1 MSPSLCSGSRCR
13 ASANA
18 MSKHKQK
25 FIIIDANAVLHRSFH
40 ALPPLSTKKGMLVNA
55 VYGFVTTLLK
65 AMREFKPD
73 YIAVAFDR
81 KAPTFRHD
89 EYEQYKAKR
98 VKAPQEFYDQIPL
111 AHQVLDALRIPVFE
125 MDKYEADDII
135 GTMAAENE
143 KKDVENIIV
152 TGDMD
157 TLQLIDDHTKVYT
170 LRRGLSDTVTY
181 DESLVKQRYGLVP
194 SQMIDFKA
202 IAGDPSDN
210 IPGVKGIGE
219 KGAIDL
225 LKEYKTL
232 EGIYEAIDKKA
243 DKVKIKPRNLKLLK
257 EQKKEAFMS
266 KKLATIVRDVP
277 VKFKLEDC
285 QVQPYDRD
293 KVFPLFQELEFKS
306 LLGRLPVLEQR
317 LELPSKVK
325 EETATTE
332 STEKSLKTLSKEGKG
347 EKYKLVDN
355 NKDFASFLAE
365 LKKQKAFAVDTES
378 TSIDPFRAELL
389 GISFAWQPQE
399 AYFVY
404 TKGREAWLKD
414 LRTILENKQI
424 EKYGQNLKYD
434 IAMLKQA
441 GISLEPATF
450 DTMVASYLLNPGTR
464 AHRLDDLVFTEF
476 GHQKIPTESLIGKGK
491 KQLPMDTV
499 PKQKLSDYSCEDA
512 DYTYQLYQV
521 FKERLQEQ
529 NIYGLFQKMEMPLVP
544 VLEQMEENGFKIDIK
559 FLASMAK
566 KVGKKIHELETKIH
580 QKAKSKFNIN
590 SPLQLKGILFEKLKI
605 DTKGIGKTKTG
616 LSTAAAELEKMVNAH
631 PIIPL
636 IMEYRELSKLQS
648 TYIEAL
654 PRLVNPK
661 TDRVH
666 TSFNQ
671 TITATGRLSSSEPNL
686 QNIPIRG
693 ELGKEIRKAFIAEKG
708 NKIISADYS
717 QIELRIIASLAG
729 DEKMISS
736 FKKGEDIH
744 KRTASEIYE
753 VPIDKVTPD
762 MRSGAKEVNFGI
774 LYGMGA
780 GGLAERKG
788 ITREK
793 ARAFIEKYFTVH
805 QSILEYLENTKTLA
819 HEQGF
824 VETLFGRRR
833 LLPEINSS
841 MLQVRAAAE
850 RMAVNLPIQ
859 GTAADLIKLAMIAI
873 QHKLPKVSPEAK
885 MILQVHDELVF
896 EVPEHEVKKAAKLI
910 AEEMDSVYKLRAP
923 IKTEVAFGDNWG
935 DLEDIEL

>member
-1 MSPSLCSGSRCR
+1 M
-13 ASANA
+13 
-18 MSKHKQK
+18 
-25 FIIIDANAVLHRSFH
+25 
-40 ALPPLSTKKGMLVNA
+40 PPLSTKKGMLINA

-135 GTMAAENE
+135 GTVVAENE

-181 DESLVKQRYGLVP
+181 DEDMVKQRYGLAP

-232 EGIYEAIDKKA
+232 EGIYEAIDKKG

-266 KKLATIVRDVP
+266 KKLATIVRNAP

-293 KVFPLFQELEFKS
+293 KVFQLFQELEFKS
-306 LLGRLPVLEQR
+306 LLGRLPSVEQKLEFA
-317 LELPSKVK
+317 PSDKPS
-325 EETATTE
+325 ETAPAQRPMKKIGDKRE
-332 STEKSLKTLSKEGKG
+332 N
-347 EKYKLVDN
+347 YKLIDN
-355 NKDFASFLAE
+355 DKDFDAFFKD
-365 LKKQKAFAVDTES
+365 LKKQRAFAVDTES

-389 GISFAWQPQE
+389 GISFAWQPKE

-404 TKGREAWLKD
+404 TKGHKAWLKD
-414 LRTILENKQI
+414 LKVILENKLI
-424 EKYGQNLKYD
+424 EKYGHNLKYD
-434 IAMLKQA
+434 IAMLRQA

-476 GHQKIPTESLIGKGK
+476 GHQKISIESLIGKGK

-512 DYTYQLYQV
+512 DYTLQLYQV
-521 FKERLQEQ
+521 FKERLEEQ

-559 FLASMAK
+559 FLGNMAK
-566 KVGKKIHELETKIH
+566 KVAKKIHELETKIH

-590 SPLQLKGILFEKLKI
+590 SPLQLKEILFEKLKI

-631 PIIPL
+631 PIISL

-736 FKKGEDIH
+736 FRKGEDIH

-774 LYGMGA
+774 LYGMGV

-805 QSILEYLENTKTLA
+805 QPILEYLENTKTLA

-841 MLQVRAAAE
+841 MPQVRAAAE

-873 QHKLPKVSPEAK
+873 QNKLPKVSPAAK

-896 EVPEHEVKKAAKLI
+896 EVPEKEVKQVAKLI

-923 IKTEVAFGDNWG
+923 IKTEVAYGDNWG
-935 DLEDIEL
+935 DLEDIEI

>member
-1 MSPSLCSGSRCR
+1 MP
-13 ASANA
+13 
-18 MSKHKQK
+18 KHHQK

-40 ALPPLSTKKGMLVNA
+40 ALPPLSTKKGMLINA

-157 TLQLIDDHTKVYT
+157 TLQLIDGHTKVYT

-194 SQMIDFKA
+194 AQMIDFKA

-225 LKEYKTL
+225 LKEHNTL
-232 EGIYEAIDKKA
+232 EGIYEAIDKKG
-243 DKVKIKPRNLKLLK
+243 DKVKIKPRHLKLLK

-266 KKLATIVRDVP
+266 KKLATIVKNAP

-285 QVQPYDRD
+285 QVRPYDRD

-306 LLGRLPVLEQR
+306 LLGRLPALEQR
-317 LELPSKVK
+317 LELSSKVK
-325 EETATTE
+325 EETVTTE
-332 STEKSLKTLSKEGKG
+332 STEKSLKTLKVGGKG
-347 EKYKLVDN
+347 ERYKLVDN
-355 NKDFASFLAE
+355 DQDFNAFLKD

-389 GISFAWQPQE
+389 GISFSWQPQE

-404 TKGREAWLKD
+404 TKGHEAWLKD
-414 LRTILENKQI
+414 LKLILENKQI

-434 IAMLKQA
+434 IAMLRQA
-441 GISLEPATF
+441 GISLAPATF

-476 GHQKIPTESLIGKGK
+476 GHQKIPIESLIGKGK

-521 FKERLQEQ
+521 FKERLEEQ

-544 VLEQMEENGFKIDIK
+544 VLEQMEENGFKMDIK
-559 FLASMAK
+559 FLGSMAK
-566 KVGKKIHELETKIH
+566 KVGKKIHELETKIY

-590 SPLQLKGILFEKLKI
+590 SPLQLKEILFNKLKI

-636 IMEYRELSKLQS
+636 IMEYREMTKLQS

-693 ELGKEIRKAFIAEKG
+693 ELGKEVRQAFIAEKG

-753 VPIDKVTPD
+753 VPIDKVTAD

-774 LYGMGA
+774 LYGMGP

-841 MLQVRAAAE
+841 MPQVRAAAE

-873 QHKLPKVSPEAK
+873 FDKLPKTSPKAK

-896 EVPEHEVKKAAKLI
+896 EVPEKEVKQVAKLI

-923 IKTEVAFGDNWG
+923 IKTEVASGDNWG
-935 DLEDIEL
+935 DLEDVELKN

>member
-1 MSPSLCSGSRCR
+1 MP
-13 ASANA
+13 
-18 MSKHKQK
+18 KHHQK

-40 ALPPLSTKKGMLVNA
+40 ALPPLSTKKGKLINA

-65 AMREFKPD
+65 AIREFKPD

-89 EYEQYKAKR
+89 QYEQYKAKR

-181 DESLVKQRYGLVP
+181 DEDMVKQRYGLVP

-232 EGIYEAIDKKA
+232 EGIYEAIEQKG

-266 KKLATIVRDVP
+266 KKLATIVCDAP

-285 QVQPYDRD
+285 KVQPYDRT
-293 KVFPLFQELEFKS
+293 KVFQLFQELEFKS
-306 LLGRLPVLEQR
+306 LLGRLPALEQR

-325 EETATTE
+325 EETETTE
-332 STEKSLKTLSKEGKG
+332 PQKRPQMALKAMKKEGSAQ
-347 EKYKLVDN
+347 YKLVDN
-355 NKDFASFLAE
+355 DKDFADFLYA

-378 TSIDPFRAELL
+378 TSIDPFRADLL
-389 GISFAWQPQE
+389 GISFAWQSKE

-414 LRTILENKQI
+414 LKLILENKQI

-434 IAMLKQA
+434 IAMLRQA
-441 GISLEPATF
+441 GINLEPAAF

-476 GHQKIPTESLIGKGK
+476 GHQKIPIESLIGKGK

-512 DYTYQLYQV
+512 DYTLQLYQV
-521 FKERLQEQ
+521 FKERLEEQ
-529 NIYGLFQKMEMPLVP
+529 NIYGLFQKMEMPLVS

-566 KVGKKIHELETKIH
+566 KVGKKIYELETKIH

-590 SPLQLKGILFEKLKI
+590 SPLQLKEVLFEKLKI

-636 IMEYRELSKLQS
+636 IMEYRELTKLQS

-693 ELGKEIRKAFIAEKG
+693 ELGREIRKAFITEKG
-708 NKIISADYS
+708 CKIISADYS
-717 QIELRIIASLAG
+717 QIELRIIASLAR
-729 DEKMISS
+729 DEKMINS

-805 QSILEYLENTKTLA
+805 QPILEYLENTKTLA

-841 MLQVRAAAE
+841 MPQVRAAAE

-873 QHKLPKVSPEAK
+873 QNKLPKVSPEAK

-896 EVPEHEVKKAAKLI
+896 EVPKHEVKKMAKFI
-910 AEEMDSVYKLRAP
+910 IEEMDSVYKLRAP
-923 IKTEVAFGDNWG
+923 IKTEVSWGDNWG
-935 DLEDIEL
+935 ELEGGEI

>member
-1 MSPSLCSGSRCR
+1 M
-13 ASANA
+13 
-18 MSKHKQK
+18 
-25 FIIIDANAVLHRSFH
+25 
-40 ALPPLSTKKGMLVNA
+40 PPLSTKKGKLINA

-65 AMREFKPD
+65 ALKEFKPD

-135 GTMAAENE
+135 GTVVAENE

-152 TGDMD
+152 TGDLD
-157 TLQLIDDHTKVYT
+157 TLQLVDDHTKVYT
-170 LRRGLSDTVTY
+170 LRKGLADTVIY
-181 DESLVKQRYGLVP
+181 DEDMVKQRYGLIP

-225 LKEYKTL
+225 LEEYKTL
-232 EGIYEAIDKKA
+232 EGIYEAIEKKG

-266 KKLATIVRDVP
+266 KKLATIVRDAP

-293 KVFPLFQELEFKS
+293 KVFQLFQELEFKS
-306 LLGRLPVLEQR
+306 LLSRLPSVEQKLEFV
-317 LELPSKVK
+317 PSGKPS
-325 EETATTE
+325 EPTQPTE
-332 STEKSLKTLSKEGKG
+332 PLKPLKASLKTLSKEGS
-347 EKYKLVDN
+347 ENYKLVDN
-355 NKDFASFLAE
+355 EEDFTSFLEE
-365 LKKQKAFAVDTES
+365 LRKQKAFAVDTES

-389 GISFAWQPQE
+389 GISFSWQPKE

-414 LRTILENKQI
+414 LKLILENKQI
-424 EKYGQNLKYD
+424 EKYGHNLKYD
-434 IAMLKQA
+434 IAMLRQA
-441 GISLEPATF
+441 GINLEPATF

-476 GHQKIPTESLIGKGK
+476 GHQKITIESLIGKGK

-499 PKQKLSDYSCEDA
+499 PKDKLAHYSCEDA

-521 FKERLQEQ
+521 FKERLEEQ

-566 KVGKKIHELETKIH
+566 KVGKKIHELEVKIH

-590 SPLQLKGILFEKLKI
+590 SPLQLKEILFEKLKI

-616 LSTAAAELEKMVNAH
+616 LSTAAAELEKMVNTH

-636 IMEYRELSKLQS
+636 IMEYRELTKLQS

-686 QNIPIRG
+686 QNIPIRS

-708 NKIISADYS
+708 YKIISADYS

-753 VPIDKVTPD
+753 MPIDKVTPD

-805 QSILEYLENTKTLA
+805 QPILDYIEMTKSLA

-841 MLQVRAAAE
+841 MPQVRAAAE

-873 QHKLPKVSPEAK
+873 QDKLPKVSPGAK

-896 EVPEHEVKKAAKLI
+896 EVPKKEVKQAAKLI
-910 AEEMDSVYKLRAP
+910 AEEMDSVYKLRAL
-923 IKTEVAFGDNWG
+923 IKTEVSYGDNWG
-935 DLEDIEL
+935 ELKGGEI